1 MVMWVVKGGQRGE
14 LDREEH
20 NLANGVAT
28 LGWAQ
33 LPDLAAVASEAEARE
48 IVQRHLPIGNTE
60 ARIRTWATV
69 VRSFATQ
76 IKVGD
81 LIAMPLKGRGLVA
94 FGNVTEAY
102 RYDSGMREDRV
113 AGPHRI
119 GLRWGVPVATDDLAD
134 LNEWLPRS
142 LRGGRQ
148 TVYHLRPQDLEG
160 RIRSELLVF
169 PPGPT
174 APQAS

>member
-33 LPDLAAVASEAEARE
+33 LPDLVASEAEARE
-48 IVQRHLPIGNTE
+48 IVQRNLPIGNTE

-76 IKVGD
+76 IEVGD
-81 LIAMPLKGRGLVA
+81 L
-94 FGNVTEAY
+94 
-102 RYDSGMREDRV
+102 
-113 AGPHRI
+113 
-119 GLRWGVPVATDDLAD
+119 RWWVMVGC
-134 LNEWLPRS
+134 R
-142 LRGGRQ
+142 
-148 TVYHLRPQDLEG
+148 
-160 RIRSELLVF
+160 
-169 PPGPT
+169 
-174 APQAS
+174 